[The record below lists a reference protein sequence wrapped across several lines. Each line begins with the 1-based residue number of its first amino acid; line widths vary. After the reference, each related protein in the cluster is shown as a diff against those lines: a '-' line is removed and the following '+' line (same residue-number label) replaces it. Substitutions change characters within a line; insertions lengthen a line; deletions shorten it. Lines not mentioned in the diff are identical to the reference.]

1 MRGLSVSILAI
12 SGILRPGRAN
22 GVVVAGPVMTNERSS
37 ADQFRAISIF
47 PVNPALGEAATD

>member
-1 MRGLSVSILAI
+1 M
-12 SGILRPGRAN
+12 
-22 GVVVAGPVMTNERSS
+22 VVVVVGPLMTNERSS